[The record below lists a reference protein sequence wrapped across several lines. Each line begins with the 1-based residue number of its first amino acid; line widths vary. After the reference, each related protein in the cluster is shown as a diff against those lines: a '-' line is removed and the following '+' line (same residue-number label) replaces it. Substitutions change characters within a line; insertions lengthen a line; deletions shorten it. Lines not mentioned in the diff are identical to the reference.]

1 MSDQTDSP
9 AHGDVQ
15 SHTPAKVSVPKDR
28 NCPYCHQAFTS
39 SSLGRH
45 LDLYIK
51 PKNPKPPDGIHNVE
65 EIRNMRS
72 SITRRQARTPSLK
85 KQQAEAQRIEHINTT
100 AAQNSTVRQILENTE
115 SGRSMHSPSTG
126 DSQPQKNFGLLL
138 NRAHWLATGVIN
150 DLPPRQD
157 PLQAVRPAPPR
168 ENARGTSSKTELEA
182 QHRLTDQ
189 LEKGKAA
196 DLALKEVLHI
206 VMEAKYV
213 STPTLLLLV

>member
-9 AHGDVQ
+9 VPGDAQ
-15 SHTPAKVSVPKDR
+15 PHTPAKASVPKDR
-28 NCPYCHQAFTS
+28 SCPYCHQAFTS

-51 PKNPKPPDGIHNVE
+51 PKNPKPPDGIHNVD
-65 EIRNMRS
+65 EIRNMRG
-72 SITRRQARTPSLK
+72 SITRRQARTPSVK
-85 KQQAEAQRIEHINTT
+85 KQQAEAQRIEHTDT
-100 AAQNSTVRQILENTE
+100 QNGTVRQILENTE

-126 DSQPQKNFGLLL
+126 DAQPQRNFGFLL
-138 NRAHWLATGVIN
+138 NRAHWMATGVIN

-168 ENARGTSSKTELEA
+168 ENSRGTSLRAELEV
-182 QHRLTDQ
+182 QHKLTEQ
-189 LEKGKAA
+189 LDKGKAA
-196 DLALKEVLHI
+196 DLALKEVLRV

-213 STPTLLLLV
+213 FCPWA